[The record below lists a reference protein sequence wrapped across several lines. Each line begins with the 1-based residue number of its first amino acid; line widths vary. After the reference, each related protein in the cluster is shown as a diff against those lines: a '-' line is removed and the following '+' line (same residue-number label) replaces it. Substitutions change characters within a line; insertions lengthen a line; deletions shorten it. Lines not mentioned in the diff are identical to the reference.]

1 MRLFIL
7 TESDFD
13 IPALVIYQKIVDIIF
28 AGKASA
34 QLYFY
39 IVGDHIPEHFQHAY
53 TKNESNVN
61 IIKKWEAQQMV
72 SQVTNAMVLHFG
84 AHLKGSESFPHYFI
98 PLTYPNIDNTA
109 SFFKKL
115 LQQYNFKKYINKSAG
130 VFYDNEWEAA
140 SFSSHY
146 KNETSNFQHAI
157 LPRVVPPEYDW
168 LILSETKSDLTQGSN
183 YFLCFIQPANFV
195 ATLKEFSQF
204 KKWQQ
209 TTMAMVFV
217 FDTDKQCA
225 IANDLLKGY
234 KYKASIFIKCI
245 HEVKME
251 WIAASYAIFWGH
263 IDFNKTCWIQWAIH
277 YDVPHLIDEKNNIPE
292 SWLRAGEVFSFDV
305 SASLSDH
312 FKLYYRDEVYRQAR
326 ANMGTEWLSNLEMI
340 TPAKGSVKIPIDLK
354 P

>member
-13 IPALVIYQKIVDIIF
+13 IPALVIYQKIVDIIV
-28 AGKASA
+28 AGNASA
-34 QLYFY
+34 QIHFY
-39 IVGDHIPEHFQHAY
+39 IVGDHIPPHFQEVY
-53 TKNESNVN
+53 TANESNVT
-61 IIKKWEAQQMV
+61 IIKTREAQQLV
-72 SQVTNAMVLHFG
+72 SQVTNAMVVHFG
-84 AHLKGSESFPHYFI
+84 ATLKGSESFPHYFI
-98 PLTYPNIDNTA
+98 PLTYPNIDKTG
-109 SFFKKL
+109 SFLYNIRQQHQFNKFIKKA
-115 LQQYNFKKYINKSAG
+115 AG
-130 VFYDNEWEAA
+130 VFYVDQWAEAF
-140 SFSSHY
+140 FSSRN
-146 KNETSNFQHAI
+146 KKEGSNFQHAV
-157 LPRVVPPEYDW
+157 LPGVVPPVYDW

-183 YFLCFIQPANFV
+183 YFLCFMQPENFV

-217 FDTDKQCA
+217 FDTYTQCA
-225 IANDLLKGY
+225 IADDLLKGY
-234 KYKASIFIKCI
+234 KYKESIYIKCI

-263 IDFNKTCWIQWAIH
+263 INFNKTCWIQWAIH

-292 SWLRAGEVFSFDV
+292 SWLRAGEVFSFDI

-326 ANMGTEWLSNLEMI
+326 ANMGSEWLSNLEMI
-340 TPAKGSVKIPIDLK
+340 APVSGSVKIPVELK